1 MMSFGTKIQI
11 CLVKT
16 SSLALSC
23 LKNDPWH
30 ILSSA
35 QISFEFLIRKQ
46 RFTSK
51 ESGGKVGG
59 ESSTNKQ
66 TKSQIFFTLSAIWPR
81 VKNTEFCLQ
90 ESRNAIWTYYYDGQG
105 FQKYGITEMFA
116 EYESLNVNSKNW
128 RTTRVN
134 TKDGGCEAK
143 YLCFWKWRKFIFDL
157 RFRDEGGKVA
167 KMRKWIDFLKSDM
180 SIAQWLK
187 IARKA
192 SYPYTWKYIWIFALK
207 IMSICFDSVH
217 NLSKI
222 WIFFSRQKLH
232 LESRDGAKIQIMA
245 KFAIQI
251 NEVLLL

>member
-1 MMSFGTKIQI
+1 MANIAPLDSNDEFWHENSNMFSKDLILG
-11 CLVKT
+11 LV
-16 SSLALSC
+16 LFEEWY
-23 LKNDPWH
+23 PWH
-30 ILSSA
+30 ILSPA
-35 QISFEFLIRKQ
+35 KISFEFLIRKQ

-180 SIAQWLK
+180 STTQWLK
-187 IARKA
+187 ITLKCRILRHCER
-192 SYPYTWKYIWIFALK
+192 SELRLYLK
-207 IMSICFDSVH
+207 IYLNFRAKNDG
-217 NLSKI
+217 NLF
-222 WIFFSRQKLH
+222 WF
-232 LESRDGAKIQIMA
+232 GT
-245 KFAIQI
+245 
-251 NEVLLL
+251 